1 MEKLTLM
8 ENFIKTILDD
18 SQKGCA
24 GGLLFITLLTV
35 CVIVTVCKEKLQ
47 PITEPI
53 KTRIYT
59 YINGKIDGY
68 RVRKNQKELQAAYK
82 LVKKDL
88 HKKKNQY
95 KNLVW
100 NTLASTYQ
108 EN

>member
-1 MEKLTLM
+1 M
-8 ENFIKTILDD
+8 ENFINSILNDAEG
-18 SQKGCA
+18 GCA
-24 GGLLFITLLTV
+24 GALIFLMIIAIG
-35 CVIVTVCKEKLQ
+35 IVYAILKEKIS
-47 PITEPI
+47 PYTEPI

-68 RVRKNQKELQAAYK
+68 RARKNQKALQAAYK
-82 LVKKDL
+82 LVQKDL
-88 HKKKNQY
+88 HKKENQY

>member
-1 MEKLTLM
+1 M
-8 ENFIKTILDD
+8 ENFINSILNDAEG
-18 SQKGCA
+18 GCA
-24 GGLLFITLLTV
+24 GALIFIALLIV

-68 RVRKNQKELQAAYK
+68 RARKNQKALQAAYK
-82 LVKKDL
+82 LVQKDL
-88 HKKKNQY
+88 HKKENQY